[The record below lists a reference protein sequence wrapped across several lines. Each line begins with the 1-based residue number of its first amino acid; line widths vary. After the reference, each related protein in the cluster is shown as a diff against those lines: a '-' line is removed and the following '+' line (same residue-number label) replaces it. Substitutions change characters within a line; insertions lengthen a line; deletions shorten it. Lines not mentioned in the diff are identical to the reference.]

1 MGLKYL
7 ILDTESTGAQRP
19 SKGSA
24 LDPRNRLCYVG
35 TILDGVAT
43 VHAIE
48 YTLDKPFGATLN
60 ALNSLLDSCD
70 LIVLFNAKHDLHW
83 LRRYGCPQPHAVWD
97 CQIAEFI
104 IHGQTEPFPNLDDTS
119 QRYGSSGKKKE
130 IEEEY
135 YDKGRDTDEVP
146 EQILVDYLYQD
157 LSCTEKTFLGQLE
170 YLKDKP
176 LLKRLI
182 WECCQDAVITEEMEW
197 NGLKFNIPGL
207 LAQAE
212 KLEAHI
218 VAIDKDL
225 YTHVLDARI
234 NWDSPAQVSAVLYG
248 GDIVFTHVEPY
259 RFYYK
264 DAKKE
269 PVTKMRRVEDT
280 VRLPRLVEPLPR
292 SELKSGGFST
302 EDKTLRK
309 LKATAAAKT
318 VVALI
323 LDRRTTQT
331 QIDRYFRG
339 IPKKY
344 IEMGWQ
350 NNIVHG
356 QLHHVVAAT
365 GRLSSSNPNVQN
377 IDERAR
383 SCLMTRF
390 L

>member
-1 MGLKYL
+1 MKYC

-35 TILDGVAT
+35 TILDGVAA

-48 YTLDKPFGATLN
+48 YSMDTPFGATLSSLA
-60 ALNSLLDSCD
+60 ALLGSADLL
-70 LIVLFNAKHDLHW
+70 VLFNAKHDLHW
-83 LRRYGCPQPHAVWD
+83 LRRYGLPIPRAIWD
-97 CQIAEFI
+97 CQLAEFI

-119 QRYGSSGKKKE
+119 RRYGAAGKK
-130 IEEEY
+130 EEVETNY
-135 YDKGRDTDEVP
+135 YDKGIDTDGVP
-146 EQILVDYLYQD
+146 EEVLVDYLHQD
-157 LSCTEKTFLGQLE
+157 LRCTEQTFLGQIAALQ
-170 YLKDKP
+170 DRP

-182 WECCQDAVITEEMEW
+182 WESCQDLIVTEDMEW
-197 NGLKFNIPGL
+197 NGLRFHIPGL
-207 LAQAE
+207 IAQAE

-218 VAIDKDL
+218 IAIDKEL
-225 YTHVLDARI
+225 HTYVLDSRI

-248 GDIVFTHVEPY
+248 GEIVFSHSEPY

-264 DAKKE
+264 DSKKE
-269 PVTKMRRVEDT
+269 PVTKMRRVEET
-280 VRLPRLVEPLPR
+280 LRLPRIVEPLPR

-309 LKATAAAKT
+309 LKTTAAAKN

-344 IEMGWQ
+344 VEMGWQ

-390 L
+390 GI